1 MSMPDAYNGRLPEVP
16 EAPVE
21 GGPYKP
27 FLGHLED
34 LRRMLLRSATIV
46 ALLFCAAMAFAPQLF
61 AFLKWP
67 LRRAAIDP
75 DRFLLAFT
83 VTGGIQLWMQMAF
96 GAAIVASAPLLL
108 ALWTA
113 YLLPALRKRERQ
125 LLVRGLLLG
134 ALLFLA
140 GAALAFLVLLPPTLR
155 VMLDIYAWLGI
166 PVTFWTVDD
175 YAGFCLK
182 LMLAFG
188 ITFEMPVLLL
198 ALGYLGIVTAAQLG
212 RFWRHAIVIALIV
225 SMVVTPTTDPV
236 SQLVLAAP
244 LVLLYAL
251 SILLL
256 WRHERRQAAGM

>member
-1 MSMPDAYNGRLPEVP
+1 MNRLDAPQDRARAAPDTPED
-16 EAPVE
+16 
-21 GGPYKP
+21 GGPVKP
-27 FLGHLED
+27 LLGHLED
-34 LRRMLLRSATIV
+34 LRRMLLRSAAVIV
-46 ALLFCAAMAFAPQLF
+46 VLFCAALAFAPQLF
-61 AFLKWP
+61 TFLKWP

-75 DRFLLAFT
+75 DQFLRAFT
-83 VTGGIQLWMQMAF
+83 VTGGITLWMQMAF
-96 GAAIVASAPLLL
+96 WAALVAGAPLLL
-108 ALWTA
+108 AIWTA
-113 YLLPALRKRERQ
+113 YLLPALKPRERRM
-125 LLVRGLLLG
+125 LMRGMLFG

-140 GAALAFLVLLPPTLR
+140 GATLAFAVMLPPTLR
-155 VMLDIYAWLGI
+155 VMLDIYGWLGI

-188 ITFEMPVLLL
+188 ITFEMPIVLL
-198 ALGYLGIVTAAQLG
+198 ALGYLGIVTAGQLA

-225 SMVVTPTTDPV
+225 AMVVTPTTDPV

-256 WRHERRQAAGM
+256 WRHERRQSASK